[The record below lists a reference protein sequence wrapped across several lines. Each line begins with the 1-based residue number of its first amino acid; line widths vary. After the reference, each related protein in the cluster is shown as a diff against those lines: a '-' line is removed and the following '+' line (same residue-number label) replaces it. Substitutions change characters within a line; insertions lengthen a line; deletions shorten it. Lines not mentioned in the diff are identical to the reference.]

1 MSETKFYNRDWFQ
14 RTVLIVLAL
23 VIVYAMAYA
32 EIIHRAKVEF
42 RNGEEFERQGDYRQ
56 ALWSY
61 QAVLDF
67 YDKPESNWLRM
78 AREKV
83 KFCQQ
88 KLDEQKPKAGEDLF
102 PQVMPEAI
110 TGK

>member
-1 MSETKFYNRDWFQ
+1 MSDEKLYNKDWFQ
-14 RTVLIVLAL
+14 RTVLIVLAV
-23 VIVYAMAYA
+23 VIVYVMAYA

-42 RNGEEFERQGDYRQ
+42 RNGEEFEVQGDYRQ

-67 YDKPESNWLRM
+67 YSKPESKWVRM

-83 KFCQQ
+83 TFCEQKLAQQ
-88 KLDEQKPKAGEDLF
+88 KPGEGEDIF
-102 PQVMPEAI
+102 PSIMPTPLPAS
-110 TGK
+110 